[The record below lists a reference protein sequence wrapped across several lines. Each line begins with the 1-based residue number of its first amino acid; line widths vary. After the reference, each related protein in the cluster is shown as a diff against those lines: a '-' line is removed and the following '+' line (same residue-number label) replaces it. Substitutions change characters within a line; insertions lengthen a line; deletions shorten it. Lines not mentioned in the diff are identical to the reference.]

1 MKKHVTVRVIILMLC
16 TFGLSIYECRAQ
28 VGGDNI
34 EEYKASNGITYK
46 VGDKIKLGIGS
57 APNGSFN
64 FITMRNAL
72 FMDASYSSK
81 NNLNRMFAGKMA
93 EISKIKSIK
102 DGEQVYFV
110 VSGLTAVKWA
120 LMIEEA
126 IAKCEIADCKKPE
139 EKPTIDKYDQLRK
152 LKELFDSEA
161 ITEDEYNIEKQKILN
176 Q

>member
-1 MKKHVTVRVIILMLC
+1 MEKRMPFIFVLYTMI
-16 TFGLSIYECRAQ
+16 TSPFANECMAQ
-28 VGGDNI
+28 FGGDNI

-46 VGDKIKLGIGS
+46 IGDKIKLGIGS
-57 APNGSFN
+57 APDGSFN

-72 FMDASYSSK
+72 LMDASYSSK

-93 EISKIKSIK
+93 EINKIKSVK

-110 VSGLTAVKWA
+110 VGGLTAVKWA

-126 IAKCEIADCKKPE
+126 IVKCEIADCKKSE
-139 EKPTIDKYDQLRK
+139 EKPVVDKYDQLRK
-152 LKELFDSEA
+152 LKELLDSKA
-161 ITEDEYNIEKQKILN
+161 ITETEYNTEKQKILN